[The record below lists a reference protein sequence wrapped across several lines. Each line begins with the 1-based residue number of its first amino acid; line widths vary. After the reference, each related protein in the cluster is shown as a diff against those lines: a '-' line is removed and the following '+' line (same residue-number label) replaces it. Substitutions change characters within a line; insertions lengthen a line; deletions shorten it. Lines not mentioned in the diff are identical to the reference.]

1 MIEVLD
7 QFTEGYG
14 PRQDILRLLFEALK
28 EDFLS
33 GYEKFP

>member
-14 PRQDILRLLFEALK
+14 SRQEVLRLLFEDLK

-33 GYEKFP
+33 GSEKLP